1 MGDVQSEANAL
12 GSGLLEAGDAGL
24 IDFGRQALRRMNKLG
39 ILINAAHCGDQTT
52 LDIIEESELPI
63 VISHAGARALWDTPR
78 LEHVEFWALK
88 SRRIPR

>member
-1 MGDVQSEANAL
+1 
-12 GSGLLEAGDAGL
+12 
-24 IDFGRQALRRMNKLG
+24 MNKLG

-78 LEHVEFWALK
+78 L
-88 SRRIPR
+88 